1 MKSLALTLAALLRAA
16 LPQCVAQEVDPTR
29 MIAVLAALEGG
40 KWSDEGGAAHLSYS
54 AWTQHSRSSYQLSR
68 TEERARVIYRIHLAW
83 ILAQLKRDGAAVTPE
98 NCALAWRFGVEGSKQ
113 RNYHGDYGRRAQ
125 SLYSD
130 STFK

>member
-1 MKSLALTLAALLRAA
+1 MTIRTAILSLLSLLPAHS
-16 LPQCVAQEVDPTR
+16 QEVDPAR
-29 MIAVLAALEGG
+29 MIAVLAVLEGG